1 MLKFS
6 EYSYIFVCSVS
17 PVSRESIADSEQG
30 WAADSAL
37 SDHGIGGL
45 IPTSSDD
52 GSNGSVRDVS
62 AEMGVDNAFFG
73 NVYTP
78 RTGGEVESDNDLDTV
93 SITSCSSVTPG
104 EAHTIF
110 SHLIIARAAGVFNE
124 LPTLSQRASYAA
136 SHPEAWCPDELLSK
150 TRTVETVEPVTCPP
164 LKKVSWL
171 VQLYWLIIETVLGTC

>member
-52 GSNGSVRDVS
+52 GCSGSVRDVS
-62 AEMGVDNAFFG
+62 AEMGVDSAFFG

-78 RTGGEVESDNDLDTV
+78 RTGVEVESDNELDTV
-93 SITSCSSVTPG
+93 SITSCSSVSPG
-104 EAHTIF
+104 EARTIL
-110 SHLIIARAAGVFNE
+110 SHLIIA
-124 LPTLSQRASYAA
+124 
-136 SHPEAWCPDELLSK
+136 
-150 TRTVETVEPVTCPP
+150 
-164 LKKVSWL
+164 
-171 VQLYWLIIETVLGTC
+171 VQLVCLTNYRHSHNGPRMRPRIPKPGAPTNFSPKLARWRRWSR